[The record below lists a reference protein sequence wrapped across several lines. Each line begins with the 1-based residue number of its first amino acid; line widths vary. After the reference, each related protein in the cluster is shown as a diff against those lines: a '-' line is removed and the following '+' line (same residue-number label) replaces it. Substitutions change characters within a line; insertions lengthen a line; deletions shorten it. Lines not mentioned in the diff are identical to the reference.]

1 MKPLQLARSYN
12 FVRMARY
19 QEGTVIQIEAV
30 EKALNL
36 ETRSI
41 RAGSTIVVETLVGA
55 ELALGGAVGPG
66 SRPQVGLLE
75 TRWQTCAS
83 PTWWTPQ

>member
-30 EKALNL
+30 EKALDL
-36 ETRSI
+36 ETRSV
-41 RAGSTIVVETLVGA
+41 RAGSAIVVVETLVGA
-55 ELALGGAVGPG
+55 RLVSKGAVGPG
-66 SRPQVGLLE
+66 SRLQVG
-75 TRWQTCAS
+75 
-83 PTWWTPQ
+83 

>member
-30 EKALNL
+30 EKALDL
-36 ETRSI
+36 ETRSV
-41 RAGSTIVVETLVGA
+41 RAGSAIVVETLVGA
-55 ELALGGAVGPG
+55 RLVSKGAVGPG
-66 SRPQVGLLE
+66 SRLQVG
-75 TRWQTCAS
+75 
-83 PTWWTPQ
+83 

>member
-19 QEGTVIQIEAV
+19 QEGTVIQIEAA

-41 RAGSTIVVETLVGA
+41 RAGSAIVVETLVGA
-55 ELALGGAVGPG
+55 ELASKGAVGPG
-66 SRPQVGLLE
+66 SRLQVCLLV
-75 TRWQTCAS
+75 TRWRTRAS